1 MKYTEHRNLSADDV
15 RSLCISKEWY
25 TRGDCQAYSNLL
37 NSIYDMEDAG
47 TNFTADKL
55 AEIAKDIKDHSE
67 TDYTIEAIMW
77 ELNRISN
84 VSFSIA
90 EH

>member
-1 MKYTEHRNLSADDV
+1 MEYTEHRNLGADDV
-15 RSLCISKEWY
+15 SFFCISKEWY

-37 NSIYDMEDAG
+37 NSIYDIEDAG